1 MKTVAVIGAGTMG
14 SGIGYVCAE
23 AGYETTVYDVS
34 AKALAQAQVYH
45 EGLMKRALEK
55 GRLTQETADALCA
68 RMAYANDL
76 GDVLRAADLII
87 EAVPEDIDLKKD
99 FFQVAESLVRPDTI
113 LGSNTSSLP
122 ITEIA
127 SALTSVASRG
137 RVIGIHFFNPA
148 PVMKLVEIIKA
159 LDTDPAVVEQVVE
172 FARSLGK
179 EPVVVGDF
187 PGFIT
192 TRVGLMLVSEAIFA
206 LQEGVAGRDDI
217 DKAMKLGYNLPMG
230 PLELGDLVGLDIV
243 YHVLEALFENYKDA
257 RYRPPILLRKMVE
270 AGRLGRK
277 AGRGFYEYQ

>member
-23 AGYETTVYDVS
+23 AGYHTTVYDVS
-34 AKALAQAQVYH
+34 AKALALAQTYH
-45 EGLMKRALEK
+45 ESLMKRALEK
-55 GRLTQETADALCA
+55 GRLTAETADALCA
-68 RMAYANDL
+68 RMIYANDL
-76 GDVLRAADLII
+76 GDALRGADVVI
-87 EAVPEDIDLKKD
+87 EAIPEDIALKKD

-122 ITEIA
+122 ITDIA
-127 SALTSVASRG
+127 SAVKQRG

-148 PVMKLVEIIKA
+148 PVMRLVEIIRA

-187 PGFIT
+187 PGFVT
-192 TRVGLMLVSEAIFA
+192 TRIGLMLVSEAIFA

-257 RYRPPILLRKMVE
+257 RYRPPILLKKMVE

-277 AGRGFYEYQ
+277 AGRGFYEYEA